1 MDKMTDKEIQ
11 KAIGR
16 LKLERAEFYE
26 MKGKIISQWKLKTFL
41 NGAEINLGKRIHK
54 SERNP

>member
-1 MDKMTDKEIQ
+1 MTDKEIQ

>member
-1 MDKMTDKEIQ
+1 MTDKEIQ

-26 MKGKIISQWKLKTFL
+26 MKGKIISQWKLKASI
-41 NGAEINLGKRIHK
+41 NGSEIDLWDELHT
-54 SERNP
+54 

>member
-1 MDKMTDKEIQ
+1 MTDKEIQ

-26 MKGKIISQWKLKTFL
+26 MKGKIISQWNIKTL
-41 NGAEINLGKRIHK
+41 INGIEIDLGDELHI
-54 SERNP
+54 